1 MNSKSNWRW
10 FLLKALLLLSVL
22 LPSLCY
28 LGNRYCLGID
38 PQKSR
43 CLPQQFFLIDRQNTS
58 LYLGKFYAF
67 RAKNSS
73 PFFRDGT
80 LLVKR
85 LVAGPGDRIAISA
98 AKAEIRVNDQLIA
111 TGLPLA
117 DKLKHPLTHFAGKRQ
132 LPSAEYWFLGECDN
146 SFDSRYWGAVTEQQ
160 IIGRAYALF

>member
-1 MNSKSNWRW
+1 MNSKTNWRW
-10 FLLKALLLLSVL
+10 FLLKALLLLSLL

-28 LGNRYCLGID
+28 LGNRYRLGID

-43 CLPQQFFLIDRQNTS
+43 CLPQRFFLIDRQNTS
-58 LYLGKFYAF
+58 LHLGKFYAF
-67 RAKNSS
+67 RTKNCA
-73 PFFRDGT
+73 PFFQNGT

-98 AKAEIRVNDQLIA
+98 TKAEIRINDQLIA
-111 TGLPLA
+111 IGLPLA
-117 DKLKHPLTHFAGKRQ
+117 DKLNRPLAHFAGQRQ
-132 LPSAEYWFLGECDN
+132 LPSGEYWFLGECDH